1 MNIPDVGNSPE
12 TVQVETAHA
21 RMDTPDINTSGDTR
35 PLREN
40 QPQQQRDEYVR
51 SMEVNIQE
59 RPDKYIPSKTIAIR
73 GNLYDVSDVG
83 RNGNVNMNSRDVGS
97 ILPTG
102 EKVDEKVLDVI
113 LSGGLKSLRVYR
125 KKRVSNEES

>member
-12 TVQVETAHA
+12 TVQVETAHT
-21 RMDTPDINTSGDTR
+21 RMDAPDINTSGDTR

-40 QPQQQRDEYVR
+40 QPPQQRDEYVR
-51 SMEVNIQE
+51 SMEVNKQE
-59 RPDKYIPSKTIAIR
+59 RPDKYIPSKVIAIR

-83 RNGNVNMNSRDVGS
+83 QSGTVDINSRNVGS

-125 KKRVSNEES
+125 KKRVSNEDT